1 MLVCRSGSTFRG
13 VLKYASQTSYQKTMD
28 RERDREHGSI
38 GSVGGGGSSGR
49 LKHSKKRSRKSSKK
63 SKKKRHTPTSDVDD
77 LSSASFGEETK
88 RRSRPAAYDD
98 SSGELGEDF
107 SERCALSG
115 SKSGVEYS
123 DVSSDDFSAPEAG
136 EIETDVTDVAEGAAA
151 VDNGDGDSIVSDE
164 ETDDVGRTSRSG
176 ASKSRHRHR
185 HHRTHRKSQAGSH
198 RSSSKHWSQTP
209 QLLDGRS
216 NTPSLKDGADPNRK
230 LGTALESSGAGV
242 APSSI
247 SSSSSRSKRINSIS
261 SDTSS
266 MKYRRQKRRTKL
278 KDDEAALGDA
288 PADDNERGNV
298 VHDDDDEDDDGGG
311 SVPRLDVPD
320 DGNGGTGSEELEDDE
335 DDDDNETEIND
346 GVEAQSVSS
355 RKRIKK
361 SKKDKKHRRA
371 KKSKK
376 RKKKQRTKSISSI
389 ETISESED
397 SLLESMTP
405 PLKLSPPPYGGG
417 SGDGSKS
424 YTPVHNDTSLTPVSP
439 GTPPLLDHHHSTRH
453 LLNSPYDDVRAR
465 SRSPIRD
472 RERDRERERD
482 RDHRGERERDRD
494 RSSGAAAG
502 AAGVGSSSSSG
513 RKLYITSSPH
523 TPPVTMHKKSSST
536 YHDRSH
542 HHSNSPIDLDSS
554 PPQMALRHRR
564 SSSHRE
570 NSRRRSQSNDRRYSS
585 RRTPSPSNCR
595 HKPHTPPPTKRRRD
609 RSPPEK
615 DYYRKSDSR
624 SYSKRERDWDDRR
637 GTETHKRYNIRTPSP
652 SSSNR
657 RSRRTPSPTVTSRTR
672 SSRKGAYY
680 SPSPERGGGGGGGGG
695 SSNYAS
701 SRSRHR
707 SRSPRRSPLTS
718 STSKRYSS
726 SRSRSPPMPSAKKI
740 DLQKKITDTSFFAEL
755 IKDKHK
761 RKQKLQEILEN
772 KEKNDASGGLA
783 GAGTPSDSAA
793 ATGTQAPD
801 GENQSQRNDGN
812 GENGNNGATMDAGSS
827 TANGFKDRAQ
837 DTMANVINIPM
848 PESTHHAMSQV
859 DGVARGSVHLA
870 EDGSRNCCDINA
882 NNSNS
887 NTVPDSRIPVITNSG
902 VHLHHC
908 AAATPGGTNI
918 GNLASVPERKAD
930 SAGVAGN
937 VLDSGTSNNTNT
949 GGTVTTKPKSLTNLP
964 MPPGVNVA
972 DLEGVQTPS
981 PTGPISPVATVVA
994 SSMKSM
1000 PIPTLTTTGAVP
1012 LPHAVTG
1019 PVFKQRS
1026 DSSQAK
1032 ANVPNV
1038 PTPLIAAAVTT
1049 PGASATP
1056 TVSGKKGL
1064 LNLPMPPMVPGSE
1077 DLSGDEDI
1085 GSPPSGRDGSQHLGT
1100 QTGQTG
1106 FNNNNNTGLNHRYK
1120 GGAGTGGSSVGS
1132 ASATQQQQSS
1142 TSGGASKASTVMIR
1156 PRILNRR
1163 HSRNMSAPMSASG
1176 GKDWGE
1182 RCVEVFDMLE
1192 QIGEGTYG
1200 QVYKAK
1206 DQQTKELVALKK
1218 VRLEHEK
1225 EGFPITAVREIK
1237 ILRQL
1242 NHKNIVNLREIVTDK
1257 QDALEFRK
1265 DKGSFYL
1272 VFEYMDH
1279 DLMGLLESGM
1289 VDFNEQNNAS
1299 IMRQLLD
1306 GLNYCHKKN
1315 FLHRDIKCSNILMNN
1330 RGEVKLADFGLAR
1343 LYNADNRERPYTN
1356 KVITLWYRP
1365 PELLLGEER
1374 YGPAIDVWSC
1384 GCILGEL
1391 FLKKPLFQANQEPAQ
1406 LEMISRLCGTP
1417 TPAVW
1422 PNVIK
1427 LPLFHTLK
1435 SKKQYRRKLR
1445 EDFVFMSTPSLDLLD
1460 SMLVLDPDRRIT
1472 AEDALKSNWLK
1483 NVIPDQLP
1491 PPQLP
1496 TWQDCHE
1503 LWSKKRRRQLRDQQE
1518 SALNLP
1524 PGKPPGGGAT
1534 KLDGLNLPG
1543 ATGPAGVNM
1552 L

>member
-1 MLVCRSGSTFRG
+1 MERL
-13 VLKYASQTSYQKTMD
+13 
-28 RERDREHGSI
+28 ERDRERGS
-38 GSVGGGGSSGR
+38 SVGGGTGAASSGR
-49 LKHSKKRSRKSSKK
+49 IKHSKKRSRKSSKK
-63 SKKKRHTPTSDVDD
+63 SKKKRHNSASDVED
-77 LSSASFGEETK
+77 LSSTSFGEEAK
-88 RRSRPAAYDD
+88 RYIRSHKDAYDD
-98 SSGELGEDF
+98 SSGELEGVHVEH
-107 SERCALSG
+107 RTTLSG

-136 EIETDVTDVAEGAAA
+136 EIETDVSDAPEGDGVV
-151 VDNGDGDSIVSDE
+151 VDNGDDSFISGDDE
-164 ETDDVGRTSRSG
+164 ADDIGRSKKSKS
-176 ASKSRHRHR
+176 SKSRHRHR
-185 HHRTHRKSQAGSH
+185 HHRHKKSSLLDGHCKSSSH
-198 RSSSKHWSQTP
+198 RSSSKRWKRTP
-209 QLLDGRS
+209 QSKRGEMEVRS
-216 NTPSLKDGADPNRK
+216 RTPSLPDMVEPNRMGS
-230 LGTALESSGAGV
+230 LAESKA
-242 APSSI
+242 AIATSSI
-247 SSSSSRSKRINSIS
+247 SGSSNRSKRINSIS

-266 MKYRRQKRRTKL
+266 MKYRRQKKRPKLNDEEQTVADNPLVDEQDEERTK
-278 KDDEAALGDA
+278 DGDGNVDADGRADEA
-288 PADDNERGNV
+288 
-298 VHDDDDEDDDGGG
+298 
-311 SVPRLDVPD
+311 
-320 DGNGGTGSEELEDDE
+320 DGNGGGTGTEELDDENEEEEEEEDEEDE
-335 DDDDNETEIND
+335 DDINNE
-346 GVEAQSVSS
+346 GQSVSNK
-355 RKRIKK
+355 KRIKK
-361 SKKDKKHRRA
+361 SKKDKKHKRN
-371 KKSKK
+371 KKAKK
-376 RKKKQRTKSISSI
+376 RKRKLRTKSISSV

-405 PLKLSPPPYGGG
+405 PLKQSPFYRVG
-417 SGDGSKS
+417 SREGSKS

-439 GTPPLLDHHHSTRH
+439 GTPPLQDHHHSTRH
-453 LLNSPYDDVRAR
+453 SLNSPYDSHHDAAGR
-465 SRSPIRD
+465 SRSPL
-472 RERDRERERD
+472 ERDI
-482 RDHRGERERDRD
+482 DHERERDRD
-494 RSSGAAAG
+494 RDRDHRDRERDRSTNAG
-502 AAGVGSSSSSG
+502 GSG
-513 RKLYITSSPH
+513 RKLYMSSSPH
-523 TPPVTMHKKSSST
+523 TPPVAMHKKNSSS
-536 YHDRSH
+536 YHDRSLQQH
-542 HHSNSPIDLDSS
+542 PSSPIDLDS
-554 PPQMALRHRR
+554 PPPPMLRHRR
-564 SSSHRE
+564 SSSHRDS
-570 NSRRRSQSNDRRYSS
+570 SRRRSQSNDRRYSA
-585 RRTPSPSNCR
+585 RRTPSPKSIDSR

-624 SYSKRERDWDDRR
+624 SYNKRERDWDDRR
-637 GTETHKRYNIRTPSP
+637 GNESHKRFLRTPSP
-652 SSSNR
+652 SSNR
-657 RSRRTPSPTVTSRTR
+657 RSRRTPSPASTSRTR
-672 SSRKGAYY
+672 STRKGGYY
-680 SPSPERGGGGGGGGG
+680 SPSPERSTGG
-695 SSNYAS
+695 SSSYVS

-707 SRSPRRSPLTS
+707 SRSPRRSPLS
-718 STSKRYSS
+718 SSASKRYSS
-726 SRSRSPPMPSAKKI
+726 SRSRSPQMPSAKKM

-761 RKQKLQEILEN
+761 RNKTLQEILEN
-772 KEKNDASGGLA
+772 KKKNDASST
-783 GAGTPSDSAA
+783 GAGNDGVT
-793 ATGTQAPD
+793 PD
-801 GENQSQRNDGN
+801 GESLKSD
-812 GENGNNGATMDAGSS
+812 GNNGTSNSAANSLEAS
-827 TANGFKDRAQ
+827 NANGVKERNPES
-837 DTMANVINIPM
+837 MASVTDIPM
-848 PESTHHAMSQV
+848 PESAEYSSRSDQI
-859 DGVARGSVHLA
+859 DGRTVAPSA
-870 EDGSRNCCDINA
+870 NCCDISN
-882 NNSNS
+882 NNSNGS
-887 NTVPDSRIPVITNSG
+887 NSNLVPDSRIPVITNNA
-902 VHLHHC
+902 VHHHSHHC
-908 AAATPGGTNI
+908 PAATF
-918 GNLASVPERKAD
+918 
-930 SAGVAGN
+930 
-937 VLDSGTSNNTNT
+937 SGTSFSNLAHVETNAEPMMSAAH
-949 GGTVTTKPKSLTNLP
+949 GSEAGNSNPSSGIAPTKPKSLTNLP
-964 MPPGVNVA
+964 MPPGVNMA
-972 DLEGVQTPS
+972 DLEGAQTPS
-981 PTGPISPVATVVA
+981 PPGPISPVAAVST
-994 SSMKSM
+994 MKIM

-1012 LPHAVTG
+1012 LPVANNA
-1019 PVFKQRS
+1019 KQRP
-1026 DSSQAK
+1026 DSHGKPNAL
-1032 ANVPNV
+1032 NVSTLAAV
-1038 PTPLIAAAVTT
+1038 PSTAVTT
-1049 PGASATP
+1049 TPATSTLP
-1056 TVSGKKGL
+1056 VSGMKKGL

-1085 GSPPSGRDGSQHLGT
+1085 GSPLLPSNRDSIQNQT
-1100 QTGQTG
+1100 QSGQTSV
-1106 FNNNNNTGLNHRYK
+1106 NNNNNSSLNNRYK
-1120 GGAGTGGSSVGS
+1120 GGGASAITAS
-1132 ASATQQQQSS
+1132 ASANQPSS
-1142 TSGGASKASTVMIR
+1142 GTSKVPMTR

-1163 HSRNMSAPMSASG
+1163 HSRNMTAPMSASG

-1242 NHKNIVNLREIVTDK
+1242 NHQNIVNLREIVTDK

-1445 EDFVFMSTPSLDLLD
+1445 EDFVFMPTPSLDLLD

-1483 NVIPDQLP
+1483 NVIPEQLP

-1503 LWSKKRRRQLRDQQE
+1503 LWSKKRRRQLREQQE
-1518 SALNLP
+1518 SSLNLP
-1524 PGKPPGGGAT
+1524 PGKPSGST
-1534 KLDGLNLPG
+1534 IKLDGITLPG
-1543 ATGPAGVNM
+1543 GPTGINM

>member
-1 MLVCRSGSTFRG
+1 ME
-13 VLKYASQTSYQKTMD
+13 
-28 RERDREHGSI
+28 REREHGNS
-38 GSVGGGGSSGR
+38 GGGSGATER
-49 LKHSKKRSRKSSKK
+49 RKHSKKRSKKSSKK
-63 SKKKRHTPTSDVDD
+63 SKRKRHATTSDVDD
-77 LSSASFGEETK
+77 LSSGSFGEESK
-88 RRSRPAAYDD
+88 RYSRTHKEAYDD
-98 SSGELGEDF
+98 SSGGMEGDLA
-107 SERCALSG
+107 ERTALSG

-136 EIETDVTDVAEGAAA
+136 EIETDATDTAEGGGA
-151 VDNGDGDSIVSDE
+151 VAGNGGDAFISGN
-164 ETDDVGRTSRSG
+164 ETDEMGRTKKSS
-176 ASKSRHRHR
+176 SKSRHGHR
-185 HHRTHRKSQAGSH
+185 HHRRRKSVTDAHSKTRSH
-198 RSSSKHWSQTP
+198 RSSSKRWSRTP
-209 QLLDGRS
+209 QAHAAETAVRS
-216 NTPSLKDGADPNRK
+216 GTPSFPETGETNRT
-230 LGTALESSGAGV
+230 GTALEGKGAV
-242 APSSI
+242 AASSI
-247 SSSSSRSKRINSIS
+247 SSSSSRSKRINSVS

-266 MKYRRQKRRTKL
+266 MKYRRQKRRSKQTNDEDEAQSTLVDEHDVLAKN
-278 KDDEAALGDA
+278 KDDEQGAEGRRT
-288 PADDNERGNV
+288 E
-298 VHDDDDEDDDGGG
+298 
-311 SVPRLDVPD
+311 VP
-320 DGNGGTGSEELEDDE
+320 DGNGGSETEEL
-335 DDDDNETEIND
+335 DDDNEEDEEEEEDDLNND
-346 GVEAQSVSS
+346 NEGQPVSS

-361 SKKDKKHRRA
+361 SRKDKKHKRN
-371 KKSKK
+371 KKLKK
-376 RKKKQRTKSISSI
+376 RKKKYRTKSISSI
-389 ETISESED
+389 ETISESEG

-405 PLKLSPPPYGGG
+405 PLKQSPGYRAG
-417 SGDGSKS
+417 SGEGSKS

-439 GTPPLLDHHHSTRH
+439 GTPPLLEHHSTRH
-453 LLNSPYDDVRAR
+453 SLNSPYDSRAIVTR
-465 SRSPIRD
+465 SRSPIERD
-472 RERDRERERD
+472 CDHDRERERE
-482 RDHRGERERDRD
+482 RDPRDRD
-494 RSSGAAAG
+494 RSANAG
-502 AAGVGSSSSSG
+502 GSTTG

-523 TPPVTMHKKSSST
+523 TPPVAMHKKTSSS
-536 YHDRSH
+536 YHDRTLPQNH
-542 HHSNSPIDLDSS
+542 GSPIDLDS
-554 PPQMALRHRR
+554 PPPVLRHRG
-564 SSSHRE
+564 SSSHRA

-585 RRTPSPSNCR
+585 RRTPSPIFVDER

-615 DYYRKSDSR
+615 DYYRKTDSR

-637 GTETHKRYNIRTPSP
+637 GSEASKRYGRTPSP
-652 SSSNR
+652 NSNR
-657 RSRRTPSPTVTSRTR
+657 RSRRSPSLTITSRSR
-672 SSRKGAYY
+672 SSRRGGYY
-680 SPSPERGGGGGGGGG
+680 SPSPERSAGG
-695 SSNYAS
+695 SSSYVS

-726 SRSRSPPMPSAKKI
+726 SRSRSPQMPSAKKM

-761 RKQKLQEILEN
+761 RNKTLQEILEN
-772 KEKNDASGGLA
+772 KKKNDASGV
-783 GAGTPSDSAA
+783 
-793 ATGTQAPD
+793 
-801 GENQSQRNDGN
+801 
-812 GENGNNGATMDAGSS
+812 GATSADSS
-827 TANGFKDRAQ
+827 TATQDNENRQKGDLVGDNSNGTSLHSASSLDASGANGVREKAQ
-837 DTMANVINIPM
+837 DSMANVTDIPM
-848 PESTHHAMSQV
+848 PESTERASHSDQT
-859 DGVARGSVHLA
+859 DG
-870 EDGSRNCCDINA
+870 NCCDINA
-882 NNSNS
+882 NSNS
-887 NTVPDSRIPVITNSG
+887 NGSNSNMVPDSRIPVITNNAVHHHQCPATFSG
-902 VHLHHC
+902 TGMSNLTTVETNAEPV
-908 AAATPGGTNI
+908 AAA
-918 GNLASVPERKAD
+918 AH
-930 SAGVAGN
+930 
-937 VLDSGTSNNTNT
+937 TSEISSTNTNS
-949 GGTVTTKPKSLTNLP
+949 GIASSKPKSLTNLP

-972 DLEGVQTPS
+972 ELEADLAQTPS
-981 PTGPISPVATVVA
+981 PARPISPVAAVSA
-994 SSMKSM
+994 MKVM

-1012 LPHAVTG
+1012 LPVANSSTSAS
-1019 PVFKQRS
+1019 KQRS
-1026 DSSQAK
+1026 DGYKPNAS
-1032 ANVPNV
+1032 NVSTLAAV
-1038 PTPLIAAAVTT
+1038 PTTVAGAHATTSTAV
-1049 PGASATP
+1049 PG
-1056 TVSGKKGL
+1056 SGIKKGL

-1077 DLSGDEDI
+1077 DLSGEEDI
-1085 GSPPSGRDGSQHLGT
+1085 GSPLLPSNRDTIQNLTPS
-1100 QTGQTG
+1100 GQTG
-1106 FNNNNNTGLNHRYK
+1106 VANNNNNNTSLNNRYK
-1120 GGAGTGGSSVGS
+1120 GVGTATSSVASSAQQSTGGAG
-1132 ASATQQQQSS
+1132 
-1142 TSGGASKASTVMIR
+1142 KAPVAR

-1163 HSRNMSAPMSASG
+1163 HSRNMTAPMSASG

-1206 DQQTKELVALKK
+1206 DQQTNELVALKK

-1242 NHKNIVNLREIVTDK
+1242 NHQNIVNLREIVTDK

-1445 EDFVFMSTPSLDLLD
+1445 EDFVFMPMPSLDLLD

-1483 NVIPDQLP
+1483 NVIPEQLP

-1503 LWSKKRRRQLRDQQE
+1503 LWSKKRRRQLREQQE
-1518 SALNLP
+1518 SSLNLP
-1524 PGKPPGGGAT
+1524 PGKPTGST
-1534 KLDGLNLPG
+1534 IKLDGITLPG
-1543 ATGPAGVNM
+1543 GAGAPAGINM
-1552 L
+1552 M

>member
-1 MLVCRSGSTFRG
+1 ME
-13 VLKYASQTSYQKTMD
+13 
-28 RERDREHGSI
+28 REREREHAISAAGAS
-38 GSVGGGGSSGR
+38 SSSGR
-49 LKHSKKRSRKSSKK
+49 MKHLKKRSRKSNKK
-63 SKKKRHTPTSDVDD
+63 SKRKRRNTTSDVDD
-77 LSSASFGEETK
+77 LSSASFSEETK
-88 RRSRPAAYDD
+88 RRPRSHKSGDAYDD
-98 SSGELGEDF
+98 SSGDMRGSLANRTA
-107 SERCALSG
+107 SSG
-115 SKSGVEYS
+115 TKSGVEYS

-136 EIETDVTDVAEGAAA
+136 EIETDISDAAEGSGAA
-151 VDNGDGDSIVSDE
+151 VNNGAEGSFFSGDESDN
-164 ETDDVGRTSRSG
+164 DDGRTSKSE
-176 ASKSRHRHR
+176 SKLHHRHR
-185 HHRTHRKSQAGSH
+185 HHRHRKPLVDDPEKNLNSH
-198 RSSSKHWSQTP
+198 RSSSKRWSRTP
-209 QLLDGRS
+209 QSQKVSEMDARS
-216 NTPSLKDGADPNRK
+216 NTPSLPDVGDSSRRG
-230 LGTALESSGAGV
+230 GTMVDTSGGIA
-242 APSSI
+242 ASSI
-247 SSSSSRSKRINSIS
+247 SSSSSRSKRMNSIS

-266 MKYRRQKRRTKL
+266 IKYHRQKRRSKHSGL
-278 KDDEAALGDA
+278 KGVDDEQDSLRHE
-288 PADDNERGNV
+288 DD
-298 VHDDDDEDDDGGG
+298 DDDGGG
-311 SVPRLDVPD
+311 LA
-320 DGNGGTGSEELEDDE
+320 GNGGAGTEELDDE
-335 DDDDNETEIND
+335 DDNEENDEEEEDDDEELDDDNEEL
-346 GVEAQSVSS
+346 SLSS
-355 RKRIKK
+355 RKRLKK
-361 SKKDKKHRRA
+361 SKKEKKHKKN

-376 RKKKQRTKSISSI
+376 RKKKQRTRSISSI
-389 ETISESED
+389 ETISESEG

-405 PLKLSPPPYGGG
+405 PLKQSPVYGVPG
-417 SGDGSKS
+417 GDGNKS

-439 GTPPLLDHHHSTRH
+439 GTPPLLDLHHHHSTRH
-453 LLNSPYDDVRAR
+453 SLNSPYDSHDITTR
-465 SRSPIRD
+465 SRSPND
-472 RERDRERERD
+472 RDRERERD
-482 RDHRGERERDRD
+482 RDRDRD
-494 RSSGAAAG
+494 RSSNAP
-502 AAGVGSSSSSG
+502 GVSG
-513 RKLYITSSPH
+513 NSRKLYITSSPH
-523 TPPVTMHKKSSST
+523 TPPVTSYHKKNLSS
-536 YHDRSH
+536 YHDRSLAQQQH
-542 HHSNSPIDLDSS
+542 HISPIDLDS
-554 PPQMALRHRR
+554 PPPPALRHRR

-570 NSRRRSQSNDRRYSS
+570 NSRRRSQSNDRRYSA
-585 RRTPSPSNCR
+585 RRTPSPNGR

-615 DYYRKSDSR
+615 DYYRKTDNR
-624 SYSKRERDWDDRR
+624 GGYSKREREWDDRR
-637 GTETHKRYNIRTPSP
+637 VGEPHKRFCSRTPSP
-652 SSSNR
+652 SSSR
-657 RSRRTPSPTVTSRTR
+657 RVRRTPSPPQTSRTR
-672 SSRKGAYY
+672 SLRKAGYY
-680 SPSPERGGGGGGGGG
+680 SPSPERGGGGTVSGT
-695 SSNYAS
+695 SYAS
-701 SRSRHR
+701 TRSKHR
-707 SRSPRRSPLTS
+707 SRSPRRSPPPSATN
-718 STSKRYSS
+718 KRYSR
-726 SRSRSPPMPSAKKI
+726 SRSRSPQMPSAKKF

-761 RKQKLQEILEN
+761 RNKTLLEILEN
-772 KEKNDASGGLA
+772 KKKNDASGPE
-783 GAGTPSDSAA
+783 GTATTNNSGSASLDGEVNE
-793 ATGTQAPD
+793 TGAPD
-801 GENQSQRNDGN
+801 G
-812 GENGNNGATMDAGSS
+812 APGSAVTLDS
-827 TANGFKDRAQ
+827 TGANGYKDKPSHSMSNLT
-837 DTMANVINIPM
+837 DIPM
-848 PESTHHAMSQV
+848 PDSTECSTHSDQIDGRTAAMPTTSV
-859 DGVARGSVHLA
+859 ADGQ
-870 EDGSRNCCDINA
+870 SRNCCDVNA
-882 NNSNS
+882 NSNGGSNS
-887 NTVPDSRIPVITNSG
+887 LVSDSQIPVITNSG
-902 VHLHHC
+902 PHHHQHHPLC
-908 AAATPGGTNI
+908 PS
-918 GNLASVPERKAD
+918 AS
-930 SAGVAGN
+930 
-937 VLDSGTSNNTNT
+937 SGTDLLHVAANTESMQSTANTAESNNNVNS
-949 GGTVTTKPKSLTNLP
+949 GTALSKPKSLTNLP

-972 DLEGVQTPS
+972 ELEGAQTPS
-981 PTGPISPVATVVA
+981 PTGPISPVAAV
-994 SSMKSM
+994 SSMKVM

-1012 LPHAVTG
+1012 LPVATNAAG
-1019 PVFKQRS
+1019 INKQRS
-1026 DSSQAK
+1026 ESHK
-1032 ANVPNV
+1032 PTTPNV
-1038 PTPLIAAAVTT
+1038 STPAAV
-1049 PGASATP
+1049 PSGASTAASAMS
-1056 TVSGKKGL
+1056 VAGSGMKKGL

-1085 GSPPSGRDGSQHLGT
+1085 GSPVLSSQRDSSQKLASSSGQSGT
-1100 QTGQTG
+1100 M
-1106 FNNNNNTGLNHRYK
+1106 NNNNVSLNNRYK
-1120 GGAGTGGSSVGS
+1120 TAVAGTVSTVS
-1132 ASATQQQQSS
+1132 AQQSS
-1142 TSGGASKASTVMIR
+1142 SGQSKVTQPR

-1163 HSRNMSAPMSASG
+1163 HSRNMTAPMSASG

-1182 RCVEVFDMLE
+1182 RCVEVFDVLE

-1206 DQQTKELVALKK
+1206 DQQTNELVALKK

-1330 RGEVKLADFGLAR
+1330 KGEVKLADFGLAR

-1445 EDFVFMSTPSLDLLD
+1445 EDFVFMPTPSLDLLD

-1472 AEDALKSNWLK
+1472 AEDALKSNWLR

-1503 LWSKKRRRQLRDQQE
+1503 LWSKKRRRQLREQQE

-1524 PGKPPGGGAT
+1524 PGKPSGST
-1534 KLDGLNLPG
+1534 IKLDGITVPG
-1543 ATGPAGVNM
+1543 PGGPTGINM

>member
-1 MLVCRSGSTFRG
+1 MERE
-13 VLKYASQTSYQKTMD
+13 
-28 RERDREHGSI
+28 RERDNSG
-38 GSVGGGGSSGR
+38 VGRSTSER
-49 LKHSKKRSRKSSKK
+49 RKHSKKRSRKSSKK
-63 SKKKRHTPTSDVDD
+63 SKRKRHNTTSDVDD
-77 LSSASFGEETK
+77 LSSASFGEESK
-88 RRSRPAAYDD
+88 RYSRTHKDAYDD
-98 SSGELGEDF
+98 SSGEIEGDIA
-107 SERCALSG
+107 ERTALSG

-136 EIETDVTDVAEGAAA
+136 EIETDGTDAVEGVGVVA
-151 VDNGDGDSIVSDE
+151 DNGDDSFVSGNDTE
-164 ETDDVGRTSRSG
+164 DIGRTKKNSN
-176 ASKSRHRHR
+176 KSRHRHR
-185 HHRTHRKSQAGSH
+185 HHRLRKSITDAHSKARSH
-198 RSSSKHWSQTP
+198 RSSSKRWSSTP
-209 QLLDGRS
+209 QSQATEIDVRS
-216 NTPSLKDGADPNRK
+216 KTPSFPEAGEMNRTGNSVETKGA
-230 LGTALESSGAGV
+230 V
-242 APSSI
+242 AASSI
-247 SSSSSRSKRINSIS
+247 SSSSSRSKRINSVS

-266 MKYRRQKRRTKL
+266 MKYRREKRRPMQSNDEGEVKKPVDGEDDALTQN
-278 KDDEAALGDA
+278 KDDEQG
-288 PADDNERGNV
+288 
-298 VHDDDDEDDDGGG
+298 EDIRRTEGA
-311 SVPRLDVPD
+311 
-320 DGNGGTGSEELEDDE
+320 DGNGGSGTEEL
-335 DDDDNETEIND
+335 DDDNEEDEDEEDEINND
-346 GVEAQSVSS
+346 NEGQTVSS

-361 SKKDKKHRRA
+361 SRKDKKHKRN

-376 RKKKQRTKSISSI
+376 RKKKIRAKSISSI

-405 PLKLSPPPYGGG
+405 PLKKSPGYRAA
-417 SGDGSKS
+417 SGEGSKS

-439 GTPPLLDHHHSTRH
+439 GNIAMHQLGTPPLLEHHSTRH
-453 LLNSPYDDVRAR
+453 SINSPYDSRANVTR
-465 SRSPIRD
+465 SRSPID
-472 RERDRERERD
+472 CEPDRDRERERD
-482 RDHRGERERDRD
+482 HRDRD
-494 RSSGAAAG
+494 RSANPGG
-502 AAGVGSSSSSG
+502 SSSG

-523 TPPVTMHKKSSST
+523 TPPVAMHKKSSSS
-536 YHDRSH
+536 YHDRTVQPNH
-542 HHSNSPIDLDSS
+542 GSPIDLDS
-554 PPQMALRHRR
+554 PPPVLRHRR
-564 SSSHRE
+564 SSSHRA
-570 NSRRRSQSNDRRYSS
+570 NSRRRSQSIDRRYSS
-585 RRTPSPSNCR
+585 RRTPSPSER

-624 SYSKRERDWDDRR
+624 SYSKRERDWEDRR
-637 GTETHKRYNIRTPSP
+637 GNDTSKRYGRTPSP
-652 SSSNR
+652 SSNR
-657 RSRRTPSPTVTSRTR
+657 RSRRTPSPAITSRSR
-672 SSRKGAYY
+672 SSRRGGYY
-680 SPSPERGGGGGGGGG
+680 SPSPERSTGG
-695 SSNYAS
+695 SGSYIS

-726 SRSRSPPMPSAKKI
+726 SRSRSPQMPSAKKI

-761 RKQKLQEILEN
+761 RNKTLQEILEN
-772 KEKNDASGGLA
+772 KKKNDASGV
-783 GAGTPSDSAA
+783 GAPSAD
-793 ATGTQAPD
+793 
-801 GENQSQRNDGN
+801 
-812 GENGNNGATMDAGSS
+812 SS
-827 TANGFKDRAQ
+827 TTTQDNENRQKSDLVGDNSNGTLNSASSFEASNANGVKDKTK
-837 DTMANVINIPM
+837 DSMTNVTDIPM
-848 PESTHHAMSQV
+848 PEPTEHASHSDQIDGRTVLST
-859 DGVARGSVHLA
+859 
-870 EDGSRNCCDINA
+870 NCCDINT
-882 NNSNS
+882 NSNS
-887 NTVPDSRIPVITNSG
+887 NGSNSNMVPDSRIPVITNNA
-902 VHLHHC
+902 VHHQLQHC
-908 AAATPGGTNI
+908 TAAAF
-918 GNLASVPERKAD
+918 
-930 SAGVAGN
+930 
-937 VLDSGTSNNTNT
+937 SGTSISNLTNVETNADPVGLVANTLESSSNANT
-949 GGTVTTKPKSLTNLP
+949 GIAPSKPKSLTNLP

-972 DLEGVQTPS
+972 DLEADMAQTPS
-981 PTGPISPVATVVA
+981 PAGPISPVAAVSA
-994 SSMKSM
+994 MKVM

-1012 LPHAVTG
+1012 LPTANSSTSTS
-1019 PVFKQRS
+1019 KQRS
-1026 DSSQAK
+1026 DSHKSNAS
-1032 ANVPNV
+1032 NVSTLPAV
-1038 PTPLIAAAVTT
+1038 PTTVASTH
-1049 PGASATP
+1049 SATVP
-1056 TVSGKKGL
+1056 GGGMKKGL

-1085 GSPPSGRDGSQHLGT
+1085 GSPILPSNRDATQHHLT
-1100 QTGQTG
+1100 QSGQAGVT
-1106 FNNNNNTGLNHRYK
+1106 NNNNNTNLNNRYK
-1120 GGAGTGGSSVGS
+1120 GL
-1132 ASATQQQQSS
+1132 SATSAVASSAQQSS
-1142 TSGGASKASTVMIR
+1142 GAGKAPVAR

-1206 DQQTKELVALKK
+1206 DQQTNELVALKK

-1242 NHKNIVNLREIVTDK
+1242 NHQNIVNLREIVTDK

-1445 EDFVFMSTPSLDLLD
+1445 EDFVFMPMPSLELLD

-1483 NVIPDQLP
+1483 NVIPEQLP

-1503 LWSKKRRRQLRDQQE
+1503 LWSKKRRRQLREQQE
-1518 SALNLP
+1518 SSLNLP
-1524 PGKPPGGGAT
+1524 PGKPTGSAI
-1534 KLDGLNLPG
+1534 KLDGITLPG
-1543 ATGPAGVNM
+1543 AGAPTGINM
-1552 L
+1552 M